1 MDLTDQTLF
10 KSLNGLRPRIAD
22 TSYRYP
28 GVGQWTRHLDPSSLA
43 PCKVGYHIARGAQ
56 VLEWLGPT
64 IYVAEACPDHGPIE
78 GGDKLVT
85 CRVRLVERLN
95 RWNETT
101 ARLFAADCA
110 EVALLAERAAGREP
124 DERSWAAVVAARR
137 FARGDIDR
145 SALGAAGD
153 AARAAAGD
161 AARSAAGDAAWNAAR
176 SAARS
181 AARAA
186 AGDAAR
192 SAAGDAAWN
201 AAGDAARSA
210 AGAAAGAAARDKQY
224 GRLCAYLTG
233 DTIPE
238 VEPLYGPGEN

>member
-1 MDLTDQTLF
+1 MGAGEDMMDLTDQTLF

-145 SALGAAGD
+145 SALGAAWDAAGD
-153 AARAAAGD
+153 AAVDAAGD

-176 SAARS
+176 SAAWNAARSAARS

-186 AGDAAR
+186 VWD
-192 SAAGDAAWN
+192 
-201 AAGDAARSA
+201 
-210 AGAAAGAAARDKQY
+210 AARDKQY

-233 DTIPE
+233 GTIPE
-238 VEPLYGPGEN
+238 VSPLYGPGEN